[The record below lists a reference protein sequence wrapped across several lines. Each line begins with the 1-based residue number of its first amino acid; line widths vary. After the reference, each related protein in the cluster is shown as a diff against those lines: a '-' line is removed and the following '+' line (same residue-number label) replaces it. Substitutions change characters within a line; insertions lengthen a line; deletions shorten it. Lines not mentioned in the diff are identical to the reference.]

1 MIHTTCKNYSNFCD
15 WAWITIF
22 WKIGLLY
29 YKFCFLTPFKDG
41 IIHVTKSIR
50 ISAVGQRKTRKRE
63 SSLKDHSQ
71 DLPKTGWSSFDHL
84 FSISLAHS
92 RQTEIFRRV
101 QPLLKPG
108 REGCTDIRAAHVLLS
123 LCDTV
128 LINAAKAESHIF
140 LQRTPG
146 NLWCQHY
153 YIPFL
158 ATQL

>member
-1 MIHTTCKNYSNFCD
+1 MTELELLFFERSVYCTISLLSDPFQRWNSTRYKNYKDFCCR
-15 WAWITIF
+15 T
-22 WKIGLLY
+22 K
-29 YKFCFLTPFKDG
+29 KD
-41 IIHVTKSIR
+41 
-50 ISAVGQRKTRKRE
+50 RKRE
-63 SSLKDHSQ
+63 SSLKDHRQ

-84 FSISLAHS
+84 FSISLVHS
-92 RQTEIFRRV
+92 RQTEIFRRM

-108 REGCTDIRAAHVLLS
+108 RKGCTDIRAAHVLIS

-140 LQRTPG
+140 LQRPPG
-146 NLWCQHY
+146 NLWSQHY